1 MYSNVSIF
9 RTLRQ
14 VPYLPTHSTRS
25 FLFMDK
31 ILKRYDKLEK
41 CIEFIANIEWILT
54 EFDLACDGVYSF
66 VCDHGGW

>member
-1 MYSNVSIF
+1 MYSNDSIF

-14 VPYLPTHSTRS
+14 VPYLPTHSTD
-25 FLFMDK
+25 FFMDK
-31 ILKRYDKLEK
+31 ILKSYDKIEK
-41 CIEFIANIEWILT
+41 CIDFKANIEWILT